1 MRFAEWCAGEAK
13 EAEPIEVELMITG
26 TSKLPEQII
35 TEPVIADPV
44 GDVAAAL

>member
-1 MRFAEWCAGEAK
+1 MAK
-13 EAEPIEVELMITG
+13 VRLRGTSGPPEPIEVELMITG

-35 TEPVIADPV
+35 TEPFIADPV